1 MKQEKQKIRIIQI
14 IDSLESGGAERMA
27 VNYTNAL
34 VHRIEFSGLVVTR
47 REGILKNQLDVKANY
62 LFLNKK
68 SSVDLK
74 SIFRLRSFV
83 KAQKID
89 IIHAHGTSFFTS
101 VLLKLI
107 YPKVKIIWQEHYGAR
122 ADQSRLENLI
132 LFFSSFLFS
141 GVLVV
146 NHQLENWVKK
156 KLLIKKVFYIPNFV
170 TFEND
175 FEKATFLEGDKDK
188 RIVCLANLKKPKN
201 HIAILSAFKELKL
214 KDLGW
219 TLHLVGKDYE
229 DSYSILLKDFIRVH
243 NLEDFIFIYGSKYDV
258 QNILSQATIGI
269 LASTSEGFPLTLLE
283 YGLAKLPVMSTNV
296 GYCPLIIKDNLN
308 GLLFEPLSNRHIQ
321 EQLQKMISEKGLR
334 DSFALHLYESIL
346 DKYSRDGVIT
356 VLLLKYNSILKAKQ

>member
-1 MKQEKQKIRIIQI
+1 MNQEKQKIRIIQI
-14 IDSLESGGAERMA
+14 IDSLEAGGAERMA
-27 VNYTNAL
+27 VNYANAL
-34 VHRIEFSGLVVTR
+34 AYTIEFSGLVVTR

-62 LFLNKK
+62 LFLNKR
-68 SSVDLK
+68 SIVDLH

-83 KAQKID
+83 KVKKID

-107 YPKVKIIWQEHYGAR
+107 YPKVKIIWHEHYGAR
-122 ADQSRLENLI
+122 VYQSRLENLI

-141 GVLVV
+141 TVLVV

-156 KLLIKKVFYIPNFV
+156 KLLIKKVFYIPNFA

-175 FEKATFLEGDKDK
+175 FAKSTFLEGGKDK

-201 HIAILSAFKELKL
+201 HIAILIAFKEIKL

-219 TLHLVGKDYE
+219 TLHLVGKDYG
-229 DSYSILLKDFIRVH
+229 DGYSILLKDFIRVN
-243 NLEDFIFIYGSKYDV
+243 NLNEFIFIHGSKNDV

-283 YGLAKLPVMSTNV
+283 YGLAKLPVISTNV
-296 GYCPLIIKDNLN
+296 GHCPLIIKDDFS
-308 GLLFEPLSNRHIQ
+308 GLLFDPLDDAHIQ
-321 EQLQKMISEKGLR
+321 KQLQKMICDKGQR
-334 DSFALHLYESIL
+334 DSFALHLQEL
-346 DKYSRDGVIT
+346 VMDKYSKDEMIRL
-356 VLLLKYNSILKAKQ
+356 LLLKYSGILNVK